1 MSIYAIADL
10 HLSFGENKP
19 MEIFGSNWE
28 EHAEKIKKYWEE
40 VVTEEDLVLIP
51 GDFSW
56 AMYLKDTYKDFEYLN
71 KLPRKKAFTKGKSRL
86 LVDNIKKDEK
96 LFEGK

>member
-1 MSIYAIADL
+1 MSLFAISDL

-28 EHAEKIKKYWEE
+28 EYEKKIKANWEE
-40 VVTEEDLVLIP
+40 VITEEDVVLLP

-71 KLPRKKAFTKGKSRL
+71 TLPREKAASKR
-86 LVDNIKKDEK
+86 
-96 LFEGK
+96 

>member
-28 EHAEKIKKYWEE
+28 NHYEKIEKNWRKI
-40 VVTEEDLVLIP
+40 VKEEDLVLLP

-71 KLPRKKAFTKGKSRL
+71 NLPRKKTFVKRKP
-86 LVDNIKKDEK
+86 
-96 LFEGK
+96 

>member
-1 MSIYAIADL
+1 MSIYAISDL

-19 MEIFGSNWE
+19 MEIFGNNWE
-28 EHAEKIKKYWEE
+28 NHDERIKMNWEG
-40 VVTEEDLVLIP
+40 VIKQEDLVLLP

-71 KLPRKKAFTKGKSRL
+71 KLPREK
-86 LVDNIKKDEK
+86 VIIKRQS
-96 LFEGK
+96 